1 MSPSFWAVILLAV
14 SLALLFAEICIPSGG
29 TILFSSIVCLILA
42 IWNAYSAWWSSNPA
56 MFWGFIVISIVLVP
70 LSLFSAVSLWPYTP
84 LGKRAEPPT
93 LKEVTPYLEEQ
104 RRLETLVGQIGMTET
119 PLTPSGLVRV
129 KEQRIHC
136 RSEGMI
142 VPSGIPVTI
151 LAVVGNGLLVRETKA
166 SSRTSNAEN
175 IADSQEKPL
184 GESLDFDLPE
194 T

>member
-1 MSPSFWAVILLAV
+1 MSPSFWAVILLAI
-14 SLALLFAEICIPSGG
+14 SLSLLFAEICIPSGG
-29 TILFSSIVCLILA
+29 TILFASIVCIILA
-42 IWNAYSAWWSSNPA
+42 IWNAYSAWWNSNPV

-70 LSLFSAVSLWPYTP
+70 LSLFSAISLWPYTP

-104 RRLETLVGQIGMTET
+104 RRLEMLIGQIGMTET
-119 PLTPSGLVRV
+119 PLTPSGIVSI

-142 VPSGIPVTI
+142 VPAGIPVTI

-166 SSRTSNAEN
+166 PTHTSDPEN
-175 IADSQEKPL
+175 FTDSTEKSP